1 MRGVYKPRLILAVGC
16 LASTLALAAC
26 AGAETTAVAPAE
38 SQAARPSAVPSP
50 PPSDLATFYDQEVEW
65 HNCGG
70 AECAKILVPVDY
82 ANPSGAT
89 TELAATRVRAM
100 GDSLGSLFVNPG
112 GPGGSAFD
120 YAKAADYIVT
130 PDVRDRY
137 DIVGIDPRGVA
148 HSDPIECLTDAQR
161 DDILSVDGTPDTP
174 IEVQEVIAVSASV
187 GAACKE
193 KAGALSAQMGTA
205 NAARDL
211 DIARAVVG
219 DPVFNYLGKSYGSYL
234 GLAYSQLFPS
244 HVGRMVLD
252 GILPAD
258 LGLEQISKEQG
269 ESFEVAFADF
279 AADCATHDDCPFTG
293 DGPAVATQLRDWIRS
308 LDAHPIDVGGRALNE
323 PVGTYA
329 VLSYLYF
336 PETDYAD
343 LRPALDSAVNKGDGK
358 PLLDLM
364 DQRLSRSP
372 DGHYQDNSTEAFY
385 TINCLDRPYEGTVAQ
400 VTELA
405 KLWEQTA
412 PTIGGAQAWGML
424 TCANWPARQDDAIR
438 KITPDAAPPMLIV
451 STIHDPAT
459 PYQWGQRVADQLGNA
474 RLLTW
479 DHHNH
484 TAYFEGSECIDS
496 AVDGFLLAGVLPPE
510 QTTCQ

>member
-1 MRGVYKPRLILAVGC
+1 M
-16 LASTLALAAC
+16 
-26 AGAETTAVAPAE
+26 
-38 SQAARPSAVPSP
+38 
-50 PPSDLATFYDQEVEW
+50 
-65 HNCGG
+65 
-70 AECAKILVPVDY
+70 
-82 ANPSGAT
+82 
-89 TELAATRVRAM
+89 
-100 GDSLGSLFVNPG
+100 
-112 GPGGSAFD
+112 
-120 YAKAADYIVT
+120 
-130 PDVRDRY
+130 
-137 DIVGIDPRGVA
+137 
-148 HSDPIECLTDAQR
+148 
-161 DDILSVDGTPDTP
+161 
-174 IEVQEVIAVSASV
+174 
-187 GAACKE
+187 
-193 KAGALSAQMGTA
+193 
-205 NAARDL
+205 
-211 DIARAVVG
+211 
-219 DPVFNYLGKSYGSYL
+219 
-234 GLAYSQLFPS
+234 
-244 HVGRMVLD
+244 
-252 GILPAD
+252 
-258 LGLEQISKEQG
+258 
-269 ESFEVAFADF
+269 
-279 AADCATHDDCPFTG
+279 
-293 DGPAVATQLRDWIRS
+293 
-308 LDAHPIDVGGRALNE
+308 NE

-372 DGHYQDNSTEAFY
+372 DGPYQDNSTEAFY

-459 PYQWGQRVADQLGNA
+459 PDQWGQRVADQLGNA

-496 AVDGFLLAGVLPPE
+496 AVDGFLLGGVLPPE